1 MLRLMIVDDDE
12 ILRDGLVHNICWN
25 EKNIEV
31 VGTARNGK
39 EAVEKIPVLEP
50 NLILSDVQM
59 PFMDGLE
66 LAEYVS
72 KTYPN
77 IKLILLTAFE
87 IFEYA
92 QRALRYGVTSYIL
105 KYESND
111 KILDEV
117 ATAAEKY
124 VRESESRKLVQEG
137 KRQMKYELIRDL
149 CWKELNQVEIHKRM
163 QLCEW
168 AEDNA
173 EYGILLCHVSN
184 DETEKTLNYLNRIRK
199 ISEQIKRILMEYVQ
213 EVYTFS
219 DEHYTILLTKQ
230 DKNLEWS
237 TALNKL
243 EEKICLWEK
252 EDQMGI
258 LCGTDQPAEEL
269 KDIHERYSH
278 SKETLEK
285 EMLLVRSENSP
296 RIIMYGTSRH
306 GQGQG
311 AEIIERIKNT
321 IDRHYSD
328 EKLSL
333 SMIAEEVFLSS
344 NYISSL
350 FKKQEQ
356 MTISDYIM
364 QVRIS
369 KAKKLLS
376 STNYKTYEIANM
388 VGYTN
393 SQYFSVLFKRITGYS
408 PTEYKQLDLK

>member
-184 DETEKTLNYLNRIRK
+184 DETEKTLNYLNRVRK

>member
-219 DEHYTILLTKQ
+219 YEHYTILLTKQ

>member
-12 ILRDGLVHNICWN
+12 ILRNGLVHNICWN

-230 DKNLEWS
+230 DKNFEWS

-321 IDRHYSD
+321 IDR
-328 EKLSL
+328 
-333 SMIAEEVFLSS
+333 
-344 NYISSL
+344 
-350 FKKQEQ
+350 
-356 MTISDYIM
+356 
-364 QVRIS
+364 
-369 KAKKLLS
+369 
-376 STNYKTYEIANM
+376 
-388 VGYTN
+388 
-393 SQYFSVLFKRITGYS
+393 
-408 PTEYKQLDLK
+408 

>member
-12 ILRDGLVHNICWN
+12 ILRNGLVHNICWS

-31 VGTARNGK
+31 VGTAKNGK
-39 EAVEKIPVLEP
+39 EAVEKISVLAP
-50 NLILSDVQM
+50 DLILSDVQM

-72 KTYPN
+72 KAYPD

-92 QRALRYGVTSYIL
+92 QRALKYGVTSYIL

-111 KILDEV
+111 KILHEV
-117 ATAAEKY
+117 EEAAERY
-124 VRESESRKLVQEG
+124 MRECESRRLVQEG
-137 KRQMKYELIRDL
+137 KKQMRYELIRDL
-149 CWKELNQVEIHKRM
+149 CWKELNSVEIQKRM

-168 AEDNA
+168 INTDV
-173 EYGILLCHVSN
+173 EYGILICYVGGS
-184 DETEKTLNYLNRIRK
+184 ETEKTLNYLNRVRK
-199 ISEQIKRILMEYVQ
+199 TGNRIKSILMNYVQ
-213 EVYTFS
+213 EVYIFS
-219 DEHYTILLTKQ
+219 DEHYTIFLTEQ
-230 DKNLEWS
+230 EKNLEWNLV
-237 TALNKL
+237 LNEL
-243 EEKICLWEK
+243 EESIHLWNKK
-252 EDQMGI
+252 EQMEI
-258 LCGTDQPAEEL
+258 LCGTDETENKLEQ
-269 KDIHERYSH
+269 IHEKYKH
-278 SKETLEK
+278 SKEALEK
-285 EMLLVRSENSP
+285 EMLLVHSENSS
-296 RIIMYGTSRH
+296 RIAIYGTSRH

-311 AEIIERIKNT
+311 AEIIEKIKN
-321 IDRHYSD
+321 IINRRYGD

-333 SMIAEEVFLSS
+333 NIIADEVFLSA

-376 STNYKTYEIANM
+376 STNYKTYEVANM

-393 SQYFSVLFKRITGYS
+393 SQYFSVLFKRVTGYS
-408 PTEYKQLDLK
+408 PTEYKQINLE

>member
-213 EVYTFS
+213 EIYTFS

>member
-184 DETEKTLNYLNRIRK
+184 DETEKTLNYLNRVRK
-199 ISEQIKRILMEYVQ
+199 ISEQIKRILMECVQ

-252 EDQMGI
+252 EDQLGI
-258 LCGTDQPAEEL
+258 LCGTDQPAKEL

>member
-173 EYGILLCHVSN
+173 KYGILLCHVSN
-184 DETEKTLNYLNRIRK
+184 DETEKTLNYLNRVRK

>member
-12 ILRDGLVHNICWN
+12 ILRNGLVHNICWN

-39 EAVEKIPVLEP
+39 EAVEKIPILEP

-72 KTYPN
+72 KVYPN

-92 QRALRYGVTSYIL
+92 QRALKYGVTSYVL

-124 VRESESRKLVQEG
+124 VRERESRRLVQEG

-149 CWKELNQVEIHKRM
+149 CWKELNQEEIHKRM

-184 DETEKTLNYLNRIRK
+184 NATEKTLNYLNRVRK
-199 ISEQIKRILMEYVQ
+199 ISEQIKRILLEYVQ
-213 EVYTFS
+213 EVYKFS
-219 DEHYTILLTKQ
+219 EEHYTILLTKQ

-237 TALNKL
+237 TVLNTL
-243 EEKICLWEK
+243 EEKICFWEK
-252 EDQMGI
+252 EDQMEI
-258 LCGTDQPAEEL
+258 LCGTDQPTKEL

-285 EMLLVRSENSP
+285 EMLLVHSENSP
-296 RIIMYGTSRH
+296 RIIIYGTSRH

-333 SMIAEEVFLSS
+333 NMIAEEVFLSS

-364 QVRIS
+364 QVSIS

>member
-184 DETEKTLNYLNRIRK
+184 DETEKTLNYLNRVRK
-199 ISEQIKRILMEYVQ
+199 ISEQIKWILMEYVQ

>member
-1 MLRLMIVDDDE
+1 MIVDDDE
-12 ILRDGLVHNICWN
+12 ILRNGLVHNICWN

-39 EAVEKIPVLEP
+39 EAVEKIPILEP

-72 KTYPN
+72 KVYPN

-92 QRALRYGVTSYIL
+92 QRALKYGVTSYVL

-124 VRESESRKLVQEG
+124 VRERESRRLVQEG

-149 CWKELNQVEIHKRM
+149 CWKELNQEEIHKRM

-184 DETEKTLNYLNRIRK
+184 NATEKTLNYLNRVRK
-199 ISEQIKRILMEYVQ
+199 ISEQIKRILLEYVQ
-213 EVYTFS
+213 EVYKFS
-219 DEHYTILLTKQ
+219 EEHYTILLTKQ

-237 TALNKL
+237 TVLNTL
-243 EEKICLWEK
+243 EEKICFWEK
-252 EDQMGI
+252 EDQMEI

-285 EMLLVRSENSP
+285 EMLLVHSENSP
-296 RIIMYGTSRH
+296 RIIIYGTSRH

-333 SMIAEEVFLSS
+333 NMIAEEVFLSS

>member
-1 MLRLMIVDDDE
+1 
-12 ILRDGLVHNICWN
+12 
-25 EKNIEV
+25 
-31 VGTARNGK
+31 
-39 EAVEKIPVLEP
+39 
-50 NLILSDVQM
+50 
-59 PFMDGLE
+59 
-66 LAEYVS
+66 
-72 KTYPN
+72 
-77 IKLILLTAFE
+77 
-87 IFEYA
+87 
-92 QRALRYGVTSYIL
+92 
-105 KYESND
+105 
-111 KILDEV
+111 
-117 ATAAEKY
+117 
-124 VRESESRKLVQEG
+124 
-137 KRQMKYELIRDL
+137 
-149 CWKELNQVEIHKRM
+149 
-163 QLCEW
+163 
-168 AEDNA
+168 
-173 EYGILLCHVSN
+173 
-184 DETEKTLNYLNRIRK
+184 
-199 ISEQIKRILMEYVQ
+199 
-213 EVYTFS
+213 
-219 DEHYTILLTKQ
+219 
-230 DKNLEWS
+230 
-237 TALNKL
+237 
-243 EEKICLWEK
+243 
-252 EDQMGI
+252 MGI
-258 LCGTDQPAEEL
+258 ICGTDQPAKEL
-269 KDIHERYSH
+269 KDIHGRYSH

-285 EMLLVRSENSP
+285 EMLLVHSENSP